1 MRIKAGF
8 TLREIGADHVVVP
21 EGVEVIDFN
30 KLINL
35 NNSAK
40 YLWENLEGKDFN
52 VEDIVSLLTGKYNVT
67 KEKALV
73 DAKLLVDRL
82 SEIGLVE

>member
-21 EGVEVIDFN
+21 EGIEVIDFN

-67 KEKALV
+67 KEKALA

-82 SEIGLVE
+82 IEIGLIE